1 MEGREIS
8 ASHDQQANIK
18 ELRIGKQELKS
29 FVDYSHRNQLGI
41 SRIDS
46 LSILGQAPYRGTDT
60 SLRNSYEDYRDGFLR
75 KVGYCTPNEK
85 SQ

>member
-1 MEGREIS
+1 MEGRELS

-18 ELRIGKQELKS
+18 ELRIGDQELKS

-46 LSILGQAPYRGTDT
+46 LSMLGQTPYG
-60 SLRNSYEDYRDGFLR
+60 DGHFS
-75 KVGYCTPNEK
+75 EK
-85 SQ
+85 QL